1 MRGAPGLM
9 VMVRRRRR
17 HESAL
22 ELTPLLD
29 VIFLL
34 LIFFMVSTSFV
45 VNREIPIQLPQSSSA
60 SIDASNDRLIMAIDA
75 AGNFSLDGE
84 KVSDVEIAELA
95 EALRRKLD
103 QAATEK
109 ASIRLDVD
117 EATDY
122 RFVIKA
128 MDICRRV
135 GISDVRLNTLSKD

>member
-1 MRGAPGLM
+1 M

-95 EALRRKLD
+95 EALKRKLD
-103 QAATEK
+103 QASAEK

-128 MDICRRV
+128 MDICRQV

>member
-1 MRGAPGLM
+1 M

-95 EALRRKLD
+95 EALKRKLD

-128 MDICRRV
+128 MDICRQV

>member
-1 MRGAPGLM
+1 M

-95 EALRRKLD
+95 EALKRKLD
-103 QAATEK
+103 QAAAEK

-128 MDICRRV
+128 MDICRQV